1 MITNPLLILL
11 ATDLL
16 TFKRKKAKTD
26 PLQNGSKLNTWSFM
40 TDSGHYSGP
49 VLFDG
54 AFLNPATTQSNSYK
68 LSMIGVEELSGYT
81 FNLDIQFTP
90 AALSQKGYKIFQT
103 GKELINT
110 FSYSQWP
117 IVYSSGKKSF
127 SEHRHK
133 MHFRIEN
140 FDSATE
146 TITISFDGETIMN
159 NGKRVKITDG
169 ITTAIVNRLE

>member
-1 MITNPLLILL
+1 MITKPLLILL

-16 TFKRKKAKTD
+16 TFRRKKPKTD
-26 PLQNGSKLNTWSFM
+26 SLHNGNKLNTWSFM
-40 TDSGHYSGP
+40 TDSGEYSGP

-54 AFLNPATTQSNSYK
+54 AFLNPANTQNNTYK

-81 FNLDIQFTP
+81 FNLDIQFAK
-90 AALSQKGYKIFQT
+90 AALSQKGYNIFQS

-117 IVYSSGKKSF
+117 LVYSSGKKSF
-127 SEHRHK
+127 SGNRHK

-140 FDSATE
+140 FDASTD

-159 NGKRVKITDG
+159 NGKKVKITNG